1 MQDIQMGNAELES
14 FFKPDFEARLSDIFV
29 TESASCKVGV
39 VCLQKAPKQPTA
51 DLQSPN
57 QNSEKSFVTWVST
70 LAHLKTALES
80 QAAAKSR
87 MIILHRKTS
96 WSRVSIT
103 YEMFQAVYAL
113 GCTPHFLR
121 ILLGFIDRVATKDE
135 DCISCYRGFTS
146 PTQIL
151 TNQPET
157 QSSGSADSLTAST
170 CFLCYN
176 IRYMELNHRKNS
188 DPWSCRQSAISQQ
201 YSFSTK
207 ASTWIIVQP
216 PMKFS
221 QSVEKNSIGQEFHP
235 MAQHVWYMTAGISCW
250 REYLEYFATELRRL
264 HTNILMF
271 RGQET
276 TLHNEMRLTQIV
288 QSESLET
295 STMVS
300 IASKTYNDSRT
311 MRTMMMVTLF
321 YLPANLVLYE
331 FSLV

>member
-1 MQDIQMGNAELES
+1 MQDIQMGNVELES

-70 LAHLKTALES
+70 LAHLKTALE
-80 QAAAKSR
+80 
-87 MIILHRKTS
+87 
-96 WSRVSIT
+96 
-103 YEMFQAVYAL
+103 
-113 GCTPHFLR
+113 
-121 ILLGFIDRVATKDE
+121 
-135 DCISCYRGFTS
+135 
-146 PTQIL
+146 
-151 TNQPET
+151 
-157 QSSGSADSLTAST
+157 
-170 CFLCYN
+170 
-176 IRYMELNHRKNS
+176 
-188 DPWSCRQSAISQQ
+188 

-264 HTNILMF
+264 
-271 RGQET
+271 
-276 TLHNEMRLTQIV
+276 
-288 QSESLET
+288 
-295 STMVS
+295 
-300 IASKTYNDSRT
+300 
-311 MRTMMMVTLF
+311 
-321 YLPANLVLYE
+321 
-331 FSLV
+331 